1 VNAEDEETT
10 VEMILEEAAREIH
23 RSVGVRM
30 HRLGVCEWEVRLWLV
45 SSGLACGAWRVVV
58 ANVTGR
64 TCTVHVS
71 SAYKKFGCTNNT
83 ESKSTHLDDLPAVI

>member
-1 VNAEDEETT
+1 MNAEDEETT
-10 VEMILEEAAREIH
+10 VEMILEEAAQEIH

-45 SSGLACGAWRVVV
+45 SSGLANGAWRVVV

-71 SAYKKFGCTNNT
+71 SAYKPYR
-83 ESKSTHLDDLPAVI
+83 E